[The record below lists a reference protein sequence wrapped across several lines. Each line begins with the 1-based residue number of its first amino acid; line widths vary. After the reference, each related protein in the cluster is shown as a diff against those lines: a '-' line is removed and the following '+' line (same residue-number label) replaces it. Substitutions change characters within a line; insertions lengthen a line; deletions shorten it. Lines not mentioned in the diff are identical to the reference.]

1 MVLGVSRFYIEI
13 AAGLRRAEGFNLRLL
28 DSSPRLFFSYREF
41 PKIGGPIIIIRA
53 PLQGGYKST
62 IRVPLK
68 DSIRV

>member
-1 MVLGVSRFYIEI
+1 MVLGVSRFYFEI

-28 DSSPRLFFSYREF
+28 DSSPRLFFSLSGVSENR
-41 PKIGGPIIIIRA
+41 GPYYNRA
-53 PLQGGYKST
+53 PLKGGYKST